1 MRDKVK
7 WDLRY
12 LLLAAHVGTWSKDP
26 STKVGAVITSSD
38 GKPVSFGFN
47 GLPAQINDDPEIL
60 NDRERKYNYI
70 IHGEINALLFAGGS
84 VSGNT
89 LYTFPFRP
97 CPRCAVQFVQA
108 GISRVVFPMGVP
120 ERWED
125 ACRLTDDIFRQA
137 GVETA
142 GYVDSEILAASAKA
156 TASLNSGLLHLQSY
170 QTSSTQPHLHSET

>member
-1 MRDKVK
+1 MRDKTK

-12 LLLAAHVGTWSKDP
+12 LVMAAHVGTWSKDP
-26 STKVGAVITSSD
+26 STQVGAVITTAD
-38 GKPVSFGFN
+38 GKPISFGFN

-84 VSGNT
+84 IRGGT
-89 LYTFPFRP
+89 LYTHPFRP
-97 CPRCAVQFVQA
+97 CPRCAVQFVQS
-108 GISRVVFPMGVP
+108 GISRVVFPVGVP
-120 ERWED
+120 ERWAD

-142 GYVDSEILAASAKA
+142 SYTDSEILAATRRVK
-156 TASLNSGLLHLQSY
+156 ASLDLASQHLQMY
-170 QTSSTQPHLHSET
+170 QTSSIQPHLHSET